1 MLIVDVIRRLNTTHE
16 ILFLLS
22 AYVETL
28 QFYDAANTLPAG
40 VAGLPLRGL
49 KDVEKRYTDLLD
61 MQWCELARSQCNTHN
76 AILREALAVFG
87 EGRHRLQ
94 SLTPPHGLT
103 RPGCST
109 VSLAASSH

>member
-40 VAGLPLRGL
+40 
-49 KDVEKRYTDLLD
+49 E
-61 MQWCELARSQCNTHN
+61 
-76 AILREALAVFG
+76 I
-87 EGRHRLQ
+87 GRAH
-94 SLTPPHGLT
+94 
-103 RPGCST
+103 
-109 VSLAASSH
+109 V